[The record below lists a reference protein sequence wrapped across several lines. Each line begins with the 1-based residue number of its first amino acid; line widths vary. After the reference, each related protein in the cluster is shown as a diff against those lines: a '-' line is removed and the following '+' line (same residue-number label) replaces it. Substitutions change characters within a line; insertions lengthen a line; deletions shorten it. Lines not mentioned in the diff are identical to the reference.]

1 MRGEL
6 GAISKLL
13 GRGDHRA
20 DRYRNLTQSYKRIF
34 HLLAL
39 PLKLCFVTGTLILA
53 TPTSAMKFAKGFNSV
68 AGWGDHFHQVRLGI
82 VAMVTKNPNPHFL
95 ARPAKGHLDDPS
107 VVPTDSHAQVRDVGN
122 KQFKLMVVRV
132 GLGNKAFRF
141 AIHMFMVR
149 NELAL
154 NRQNPFFK
162 RR

>member
-1 MRGEL
+1 MGGEL
-6 GAISKLL
+6 GALSKLL
-13 GRGDHRA
+13 GRGDHGV
-20 DRYRNLTQSYKRIF
+20 DWHGNLAQSHKRIF

-39 PLKLCFVTGTLILA
+39 PLKLCFVTGTLVLA

-68 AGWGDHFHQVRLGI
+68 AGWNDHFHQVGLGI
-82 VAMVTKNPNPHFL
+82 VAMITKNSNPHFL
-95 ARPAKGHLDDPS
+95 ARPTKGYLDDPS
-107 VVPTDSHAQVRDVGN
+107 VVSTDPHAQVGDVGN

-141 AIHMFMVR
+141 AIHMLVVR
-149 NELAL
+149 NGLAL